1 MISSVQLRP
10 EAINERIKDYVKKR
24 KCLTNWFDR
33 LVKKNL
39 HIVEA
44 KVSMFGFS
52 NEAEVKFCNESI
64 FQGNMRRQVLIKP
77 NVNIDLT
84 KLARNEAV
92 SLVIEFAKCS
102 QRLLRGMEHLIR
114 RF

>member
-1 MISSVQLRP
+1 MRRHWFHQCSFGRRPLMRELRNMLRK
-10 EAINERIKDYVKKR
+10 ESANELIWIDSK
-24 KCLTNWFDR
+24 
-33 LVKKNL
+33 KKNL

-52 NEAEVKFCNESI
+52 NEAEVKFCNKSN

-102 QRLLRGMEHLIR
+102 QRLLRE
-114 RF
+114 